1 MYYINHVAHCRQ
13 QQQPGRIQDLGY
25 STHGGDGSSMSR
37 KANSKARPGMSLRT
51 IPDAQARTVNDD
63 APDPSESDTEV
74 TNDAGSQSSSLTVR
88 QQAVL
93 PVLALSPSVA
103 QAARESGVSERTL
116 RRWLDDPTFQ
126 DEISRLNRGAYEI
139 ARKQLQ
145 ALVPHLISV
154 IAAEAME
161 NPDPTVRIR
170 AARYALNYAAKFSDV
185 DRLADDVDDLRAALL
200 RL

>member
-13 QQQPGRIQDLGY
+13 QQQPGRIQDPGY

-74 TNDAGSQSSSLTVR
+74 TNDAGSKSSSLTVR

-126 DEISRLNRGAYEI
+126 DEISRLHRGAYEI